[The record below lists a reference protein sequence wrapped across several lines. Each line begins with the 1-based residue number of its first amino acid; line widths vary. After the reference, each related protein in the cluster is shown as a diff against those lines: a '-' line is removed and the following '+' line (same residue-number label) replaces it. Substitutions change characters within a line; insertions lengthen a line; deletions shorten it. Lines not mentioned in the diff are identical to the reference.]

1 MNTNVLRAV
10 FSRNFVSYFANPT
23 GYVFICVFVLLSSF
37 AAFWPFEFFNSNL
50 ANLDQLN
57 KVFPF
62 IMLIFIPAIT
72 MSVWAEERRI
82 GTDELLLTIPAGDFD
97 IVLGKYLAALAI
109 YSVSLAFSMFCNFIM
124 LAWLSMAQLDV
135 GLFMG
140 TYFGYWLVGVA
151 MLAVGM
157 IASFLTQNLTI
168 GFILG
173 AVFNAPLVFAVT
185 SDAIFGPKWARLV
198 KEWSIGEQFGDFGR
212 GMLSLSGVTYFV
224 AIMAVMLYL
233 SMVFIGRRHWARGRD
248 WHIMACHFLVRTVSL
263 GVLAVCAITLF
274 YHFDVRLDA
283 TSAKLSSLSSE
294 TRTLLKELDPQRPV
308 QIEAFVSPDV
318 PESYVQARLDL
329 LQMLRELRA
338 RGGGKVSVLINE
350 TERFSE
356 EAARAERRY
365 NIRPRRVVSLR
376 RGAMAEDYIFM
387 GVAFTSGLE
396 KVTLPFVD
404 RGIPVEYELVR
415 SICTIT
421 QQKRKKVGILQTDAQ
436 LFGQF
441 NMQTMSSSP
450 NWPIIAELEKMYEV
464 VRIDPSAP
472 ITEDLDA
479 LLAVQPSSLTQEQM
493 TNFIAAV
500 RQGIPTA
507 IFEDPFPGFA
517 SQVPATSAPKR
528 PPGGMN
534 PMMRQQAPPKGNIIE
549 LWNMLGVDFSA
560 NQIVWQNYN
569 PYPKLGHLP
578 NELVFIGGG
587 EGGKGSFNQEHNV
600 SSGLELLLF
609 PFAGSVTKLN
619 SSPLTFDALVRTGDG
634 AGIVRYDDMMQ
645 MSPFGPRGLN
655 PNRNRIPANES
666 YVLAAQIQGTVPAAM
681 PESHPPE
688 ENKPEGEK
696 PQETE
701 VNVIVIADID
711 MLHREF
717 FMLREQGA
725 NPEVGV
731 DFQFDNVTFVLNA
744 LDVLA
749 GDERFVS
756 VRKRRPKHYTLQR
769 IDERVEAA
777 RRATA
782 EMRNEQQE
790 QFKEAQQKT
799 QQDLDKAMDELRK
812 RMQEEKLDEQEIL
825 RRVMVAMKNGQRQSD
840 TRVEQLRTQMER
852 KLNEIETE
860 QAVTIRQ
867 VQDRYK
873 FWAVALPPIPPLI
886 VAVFV
891 FFLRRSREREGVS
904 RSRLR

>member
-62 IMLIFIPAIT
+62 IMLVFIPAIT
-72 MSVWAEERRI
+72 MSVWAEERRV

-109 YSVSLAFSMFCNFIM
+109 YSVALAFSMFCNFIM
-124 LAWLSMAQLDV
+124 LAWLSMAQLDI

-140 TYFGYWLVGVA
+140 TYVGYWLVGVA

-157 IASFLTQNLTI
+157 IASFLTENLTI

-173 AVFNAPLVFAVT
+173 AVFNAPLVFAVA
-185 SDAIFGPKWARLV
+185 SDAIFGAKVARLV
-198 KEWSIGEQFGDFGR
+198 KDWSIGEQFGDFGR

-263 GVLAVCAITLF
+263 GVLAVCAISLF

-283 TSAKLSSLSSE
+283 TSAKLSSLSPE
-294 TRTLLKELDPQRPV
+294 TRTLLGELDPKRPIQV
-308 QIEAFVSPDV
+308 EAFVSPEV

-338 RGGGKVSVLINE
+338 RGGGKVRLLINE

-356 EAARAERRY
+356 EAARAEQRF
-365 NIRPRRVVSLR
+365 NIKPRRVVSLR

-387 GVAFTSGLE
+387 GVAFTCGLE

-415 SICTIT
+415 SICTVT
-421 QQKRKKVGILQTDAQ
+421 QQKRQKLGILQTDAQ

-450 NWPIIAELEKMYEV
+450 NWPIIGELEKMYEV
-464 VRIDPSAP
+464 VRVDPSAP

-479 LLAVQPSSLTQEQM
+479 LLAVQPSSLGQEQM

-507 IFEDPFPGFA
+507 IFEDPFPYFA
-517 SQVPATSAPKR
+517 GQVPATSAPKR

-534 PMMRQQAPPKGNIIE
+534 PMMMRQQPMPKGNIGE
-549 LWNMLGVDFSA
+549 LWNLLGVDFSA

-569 PYPKLGHLP
+569 PYPKLSHLP

-587 EGGKGSFNQEHNV
+587 EGGKGHFDQEQNV

-609 PFAGSVTKLN
+609 PFAGAVTKLN
-619 SSPLTFDALVRTGDG
+619 SSRLTFDALVRTGDG
-634 AGIVRYDDMMQ
+634 AGFVRYEDMMQ

-655 PNRNRIPANES
+655 EHRNQIPANQS
-666 YVLAAQIQGTVPAAM
+666 YVLAAHIRGDVPAAQPM
-681 PESHPPE
+681 AGEETDQAPE
-688 ENKPEGEK
+688 EKKNR
-696 PQETE
+696 ETE
-701 VNVIVIADID
+701 INVILIADID

-725 NPEVGV
+725 VGV
-731 DFQFDNVTFVLNA
+731 DLQFDNVTFVLNA

-782 EMRNEQQE
+782 EMRNQQQQE
-790 QFKEAQQKT
+790 FKEDQKQAQN
-799 QQDLDKAMDELRK
+799 DLDKAMEELRK
-812 RMQEEKLDEQEIL
+812 RMREEKLDEQEIL
-825 RRVMVAMKNGQRQSD
+825 RRVMVALKNGQRQMG
-840 TRVEQLRTQMER
+840 TRVEQRRTQMER
-852 KLNEIETE
+852 KLNEIETD
-860 QAVTIRQ
+860 QAVAIRQ

-886 VAVFV
+886 VALIV
-891 FFLRRSREREGVS
+891 FFTRRSREREGVA